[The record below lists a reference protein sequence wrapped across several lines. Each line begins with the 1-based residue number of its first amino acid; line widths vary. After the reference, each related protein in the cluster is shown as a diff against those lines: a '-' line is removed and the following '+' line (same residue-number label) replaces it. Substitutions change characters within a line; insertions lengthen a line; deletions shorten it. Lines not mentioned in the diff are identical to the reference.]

1 MRQHT
6 EEDAVMLD
14 LSKDHLDFT
23 VHVSDESLE
32 NPDEF

>member
-23 VHVSDESLE
+23 VHVSDE
-32 NPDEF
+32 NADEF